1 LEKVV
6 IIVYNDIEVL
16 ADETDCKDMIL
27 RNGPSEL
34 TVFWKNESAEG
45 RSWLMQMAEEVIKQ
59 AIKKAIPFPSD
70 VVSEV
75 SKQFNI
81 ALLIIGR
88 KQDSSALEIGIGRV
102 FRSGADTTYG
112 TDDKSQTIQ
121 TTLMSSEKAN
131 QTKAKRQL

>member
-1 LEKVV
+1 
-6 IIVYNDIEVL
+6 
-16 ADETDCKDMIL
+16 
-27 RNGPSEL
+27 
-34 TVFWKNESAEG
+34 
-45 RSWLMQMAEEVIKQ
+45 MQMAEEVIKQ